1 MVWTLKWWG
10 ICRMEFKR
18 CFLIVFIAF
27 SFANIVNAQTDSDKP
42 LQLRYDIFKEVS
54 FTADFDMGSYLNNN
68 FIISYF
74 GGSYLNDD
82 LKNNNGAFLKS
93 DKNPFGT
100 SFNSQ
105 FKYRQLPETF
115 MGKHNLGY
123 SIAIQQNYYQEIA
136 FTKDAYNLVFF
147 GNKMYSGDYAD
158 LSNMKSVNL
167 NFYQV
172 KAGLF
177 WQNRDK
183 NMEYGFQIAVNL
195 GNQFHYFAS
204 DNAQLFTDSLGEYI
218 SLVGKFQN
226 NMTSNLDNNLGRIQ
240 GIGSGIDLYF
250 QKYKK
255 QEYKFRVELNNLG
268 FIHWNKN
275 SLSYNKDESIE
286 FSGIEVPNIFDI
298 SDPLVSTT
306 ASDTL
311 NDYINANS
319 SLGSFNSFTPSDLKM
334 FGNYFFNDKLSASAM
349 FTYRFFSVYK
359 PLYHLGIQYHFS
371 DKVFVGPNV
380 NYGGY
385 TKINIGLDFQMK
397 INNNFVLKLQT
408 RYLIGLMVN
417 QFSGFGAYLGINY
430 KL

>member
-10 ICRMEFKR
+10 ICRMEFKG

-27 SFANIVNAQTDSDKP
+27 SFANIGNAQTDSDKP
-42 LQLRYDIFKEVS
+42 LQLRYDIFKEAI

-68 FIISYF
+68 FIISYY
-74 GGSYLNDD
+74 GGSYINDEIKNINAAYLNS
-82 LKNNNGAFLKS
+82 G
-93 DKNPFGT
+93 KNPFGT
-100 SFNSQ
+100 NFNSQ
-105 FKYRQLPETF
+105 FKYRQLPETL
-115 MGKHNLGY
+115 MGKHNLGF
-123 SIAIQQNYYQEIA
+123 SIAVQQNYYREIA
-136 FTKDAYNLVFF
+136 FTKDAFNLVFF
-147 GNKMYSGDYAD
+147 GNKMYSGEYAD
-158 LSNMKSVNL
+158 LSNMKSRNL
-167 NFYQV
+167 NFYQI

-183 NMEYGFQIAVNL
+183 NMEYGFQMAINL
-195 GNQFHYFAS
+195 GNQYHYFAS
-204 DNAQLFTDSLGEYI
+204 ENAHLYTDSIGEYI

-226 NMTSNLDNNLGRIQ
+226 DMTSNLDNNLGRIQ
-240 GIGSGIDLYF
+240 GIGGGIDLYF
-250 QKYKK
+250 QKYKQ
-255 QEYKFRVELNNLG
+255 QEYKFRIELNNLG

-298 SDPLVSTT
+298 ANPLVSTT
-306 ASDTL
+306 ATDTL

-319 SLGSFNSFTPSDLKM
+319 SLGSFSSFTPSDLKV
-334 FGNYFFNDKLSASAM
+334 FGSYFFNEKLSASAK
-349 FTYRFFSVYK
+349 FNYRFFSVYK
-359 PLYHLGIQYHFS
+359 PIYQLGIQYHFS
-371 DKVFVGPNV
+371 DKMFVGPNV

-385 TKINIGLDFQMK
+385 TKFNIGLDFQMK

-408 RYLIGLMVN
+408 RYLSGLMVN